1 MSSPWVHNDK
11 AISTYG
17 SQPLTWHEAGLA
29 PPVPRLD
36 RYPIHDE
43 IWKIP
48 MALKELIAWKGRYTE
63 YILNDP
69 KATFNLTKNSTH
81 TVQTCVRIPFVFMIR
96 PAKYDPNLGSVTCL
110 NCSFYTC
117 INNAIPFNES
127 W

>member
-1 MSSPWVHNDK
+1 M
-11 AISTYG
+11 
-17 SQPLTWHEAGLA
+17 
-29 PPVPRLD
+29 PRLD
-36 RYPIHDE
+36 HYPIQDE
-43 IWKIP
+43 IWKTPI
-48 MALKELIAWKGRYTE
+48 ALKELMAWNGQYTE

>member
-1 MSSPWVHNDK
+1 MKRQLVHMVVNP
-11 AISTYG
+11 SYG
-17 SQPLTWHEAGLA
+17 MGGGLA
-29 PPVPRLD
+29 TPVPRPD
-36 RYPIHDE
+36 HYPIHDE
-43 IWKIP
+43 LWKIP
-48 MALKELIAWKGRYTE
+48 MALKELIAWKGRYTK